1 MVVHSLEVDVTHLH
15 AGADRC
21 VDAAGIAL
29 SGAGNLESKSPT
41 AGIFGDFPAAHA
53 FHGALATAHQSHV
66 ERLQEHHRS
75 LTDISDKSRS
85 AADEF
90 TAQDASGA
98 ESVQAAEARID
109 SV

>member
-1 MVVHSLEVDVTHLH
+1 MAVHSLEVDVTHLH

-29 SGAGNLESKSPT
+29 SGAGNFESKSPT
-41 AGIFGDFPAAHA
+41 TGMFGDFPAAHA

-66 ERLQEHHRS
+66 ERLQGHHRS
-75 LTDISDKSRS
+75 LTDISDKSRA
-85 AADEF
+85 AADQF

-98 ESVQAAEARID
+98 ESLRAAEASID